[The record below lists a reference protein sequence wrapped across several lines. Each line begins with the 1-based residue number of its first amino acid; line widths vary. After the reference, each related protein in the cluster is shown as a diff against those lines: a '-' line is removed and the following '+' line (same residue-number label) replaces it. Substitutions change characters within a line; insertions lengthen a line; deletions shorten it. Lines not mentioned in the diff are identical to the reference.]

1 MFPYIAPDKLF
12 ILDKDSH
19 LFGKRIKKT
28 GLLPG
33 FFDHQKGR
41 NQST

>member
-19 LFGKRIKKT
+19 LFGKRIKKNRVAAR
-28 GLLPG
+28 
-33 FFDHQKGR
+33 FF
-41 NQST
+41 